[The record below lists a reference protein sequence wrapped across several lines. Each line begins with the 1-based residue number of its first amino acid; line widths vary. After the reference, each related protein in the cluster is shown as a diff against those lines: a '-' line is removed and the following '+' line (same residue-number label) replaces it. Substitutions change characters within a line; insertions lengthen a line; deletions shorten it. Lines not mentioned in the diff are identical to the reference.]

1 MVASTEVAEAYGR
14 AAAGYRE
21 ALSQVEGARTRVHP
35 QSPEAAEV
43 TALTVRLGAHRER
56 LASLAIKA
64 QLPPPWLDGGQPAPF
79 ADAALMLSR
88 AEQTLAQAEEA
99 LTRVERRV
107 SPPLL
112 PAASP
117 VARTVLVFAAC
128 SLVAWL
134 VQCGLLM
141 ATGGNHVGAFA
152 FSLCGMPIFAFAGAM
167 GILQTV
173 GQPQAGTRIAY
184 PIKIGALICFLG
196 MPLAWFLVVAGLF
209 TLNR

>member
-1 MVASTEVAEAYGR
+1 MASAEVAEAYGR

-35 QSPEAAEV
+35 ESPEAAEV

-56 LASLAIKA
+56 LVSLAAKA

-79 ADAALMLSR
+79 ADAGLMLTR
-88 AEQTLAQAEEA
+88 AKETLARAEEA
-99 LTRVERRV
+99 LVAVERRV

-112 PAASP
+112 PSASP
-117 VARTVLVFAAC
+117 AARTVLVFAAC
-128 SLVAWL
+128 SLVAWV
-134 VQCGLLM
+134 VQCGLLV
-141 ATGGNHVGAFA
+141 ATGGTNFGAA
-152 FSLCGMPIFAFAGAM
+152 ALSLCGMPIFAFAGAL

-184 PIKIGALICFLG
+184 PVKIGALICFLG
-196 MPLAWFLVVAGLF
+196 MPLAWILVVAGLF
-209 TLNR
+209 ILNR